1 MGSSVNISYQGIG
14 DMLKSAEIQAEVE
27 RRAGRVRDMAEAT
40 APYDPAS
47 ATHFKD
53 AFSVEPRPRHDR
65 ACAAVVNDDDA
76 AWQIELGTSDTPA
89 HRTLT
94 RALDAA
100 GNG

>member
-1 MGSSVNISYQGIG
+1 MATTVSVSFQGVG
-14 DMLKSAEIQAEVE
+14 DMLRSAEVQAEME
-27 RRAGRVRDMAEAT
+27 RRAGLVRDLAEAT
-40 APYDPAS
+40 APFDPS
-47 ATHFKD
+47 NATHFKD
-53 AFSVEPRPRHDR
+53 AFHVEARPKHDR

-94 RALDAA
+94 RSLDAA